1 MQKLYSELIG
11 MSVLTE
17 YSATPVALIKD
28 IIIDPDSGKVL
39 AFRVNGQNII
49 SSMDVES
56 IGNSLIIADRDR
68 IVPINEI
75 LRVESVAKMN
85 ISIIGA
91 RVIGNRSK
99 KYIGRVVDYAIDTK
113 HLSLIAIHCA
123 KVFVFFRFNEKI
135 FLYKNIVKIS
145 KHTVI
150 VKDSGEILVSEKAD
164 AVSSAFAS

>member
-11 MSVLTE
+11 IPVLTE
-17 YSATPVALIKD
+17 YSSAPVALIKD
-28 IIIDPDSGKVL
+28 IVIDPDSGKVL
-39 AFRVNGQNII
+39 AFCVNGQKII

-56 IGNSLIIADRDR
+56 IGNSLVIADHDR

-75 LRVESVAKMN
+75 LRVETVAKMN

-113 HLSLIAIHCA
+113 HLSLVAIHCA
-123 KVFVFFRFNEKI
+123 KVFFFFRFNERI
-135 FLYKNIVKIS
+135 FPYKNIVKIS

-150 VKDSGEILVSEKAD
+150 VKDSNEILALEKAD
-164 AVSSAFAS
+164 ARSEAFAS

>member
-1 MQKLYSELIG
+1 M
-11 MSVLTE
+11 
-17 YSATPVALIKD
+17 
-28 IIIDPDSGKVL
+28 
-39 AFRVNGQNII
+39 
-49 SSMDVES
+49 
-56 IGNSLIIADRDR
+56 IIADRDR

-75 LRVESVAKMN
+75 LRVESVAKMD

-113 HLSLIAIHCA
+113 HLSLVAIHCA
-123 KVFVFFRFNEKI
+123 KVFAFFRFSERI

-150 VKDSGEILVSEKAD
+150 VKDSSEILASEKAD
-164 AVSSAFAS
+164 AISSAFAS

>member
-1 MQKLYSELIG
+1 M
-11 MSVLTE
+11 
-17 YSATPVALIKD
+17 
-28 IIIDPDSGKVL
+28 
-39 AFRVNGQNII
+39 
-49 SSMDVES
+49 
-56 IGNSLIIADRDR
+56 IIADRDR

-99 KYIGRVVDYAIDTK
+99 KIYWSRCRLCYRHKAFVSYC
-113 HLSLIAIHCA
+113 HSLRQSFC
-123 KVFVFFRFNEKI
+123 FFRFNEKI